1 MSISDD
7 RKAYF
12 AQILDDAQ
20 VAATPVTQITVEA
33 PDLTMEEGYDVQRL
47 LVERR
52 YDRGETRVGMKMG
65 LTSKAKM
72 EQVGV
77 HRPIYGHL
85 TSGMRLNDGDALVR
99 SEHIHPRAEPEI
111 CFVMGEALEGPTTT
125 EEALAAI
132 DYVTAAIEVIDSR
145 YKDFEFTLEDVVADN
160 SSSSK
165 FILGTRRVSA
175 DELDLGNIGMVLN
188 QNGEAA
194 ETGSTAAILE
204 HPLRSLVYLA
214 NMLAERDEA
223 IEAGSL
229 VLSGGATAAIHVDT
243 GDHVLLE
250 TDGLGTV
257 EFRVAGE

>member
-1 MSISDD
+1 MSDD
-7 RKAYF
+7 KKAYF

-20 VAATPVTQITVEA
+20 VSATPVTQITHEA
-33 PDLTMEEGYDVQRL
+33 PELTMEDGYDIQRL
-47 LVERR
+47 LIARR
-52 YDRGETRVGMKMG
+52 LERGENLVGMKMG

-85 TSGMRLNDGDALVR
+85 TSGMRLNDGDALDR
-99 SEHIHPRAEPEI
+99 SEHIHPRAEPEV
-111 CFVMGEALEGPTTT
+111 CFVMQRDLEGPTTT
-125 EEALAAI
+125 EEALDAI
-132 DYVTAAIEVIDSR
+132 AYVTAAIEVIDSR
-145 YKDFEFTLEDVVADN
+145 YRDFEFTLEDVVADN

-165 FILGTRRVSA
+165 FVLGTRRVAA
-175 DELDLGNIGMVLN
+175 DDLDLGNLGMVLN
-188 QNGEAA
+188 QNGEAV

-204 HPLRSLVYLA
+204 HPLRSLVHLA
-214 NMLAERDEA
+214 NMLAERDEV

-257 EFRVAGE
+257 EFSVE

>member
-1 MSISDD
+1 MTISDD

-20 VAATPVTQITVEA
+20 QTATPVTQITAEA
-33 PDLTMEEGYDVQRL
+33 PELTMEEGYDIQRL
-47 LVERR
+47 LVGHR
-52 YDRGETRVGMKMG
+52 YNRGETLVGMKMG

-85 TSGMRLNDGDALVR
+85 TSAMRLNDGDPIVR

-111 CFVMGEALEGPTTT
+111 CFVMGEALAGPATT
-125 EEALAAI
+125 EDALEAI

-145 YKDFEFTLEDVVADN
+145 YRDFEFTLEDVVADN

-165 FILGTRRVSA
+165 FVLGPRRVSA

-188 QNGEAA
+188 LNGEAA

-204 HPLRSLVYLA
+204 HPLRSLIYLA
-214 NMLAERDEA
+214 NMLAERGEV

-229 VLSGGATAAIHVDT
+229 VLSGGATAAIHIDT

-257 EFRVAGE
+257 ELRVRE